1 MHSVNTPVLETDRL
15 RLRRFTEAD
24 LEAIYA
30 IYSDET
36 VNTFL
41 PRFPIKTMDEAR
53 QLFAKE
59 YEETYRMP
67 SAYNYAICLKTDDMP
82 IGYIAV
88 SMEDSHDMGYGL
100 RKEFWHQG
108 ITTEAGQA
116 LIARLKEDG
125 MPYIT
130 ATHDVKNPRSGAVMQ
145 RLGMQY
151 QYSYQEQWQP
161 KNIPVIFRMYQ
172 LNLDGRTDRV
182 YKAYWEQSSVRF
194 VEDDVQ
200 FIR

>member
-1 MHSVNTPVLETDRL
+1 MRSVNTPTLETNRL

-24 LEAIYA
+24 LEAIFA

-41 PRFPIKTMDEAR
+41 PRFPIKTMDGAR
-53 QLFAKE
+53 QLYAKE
-59 YEETYRMP
+59 YAEAYRLP
-67 SAYNYAICLKTDDMP
+67 SAYQYAICLKTCDIP

-88 SMEDSHDMGYGL
+88 SMEESHDMGYAL
-100 RKEFWHQG
+100 RQEYWRQG
-108 ITTEAGQA
+108 IATEAGQA

-125 MPYIT
+125 LPYIT
-130 ATHDVKNPRSGAVMQ
+130 ATHDVKNPKSGAVMQ

-182 YKAYWEQSSVRF
+182 YKSYWDQSSVRF
-194 VEDDVQ
+194 VENDVQ
-200 FIR
+200 SIQ